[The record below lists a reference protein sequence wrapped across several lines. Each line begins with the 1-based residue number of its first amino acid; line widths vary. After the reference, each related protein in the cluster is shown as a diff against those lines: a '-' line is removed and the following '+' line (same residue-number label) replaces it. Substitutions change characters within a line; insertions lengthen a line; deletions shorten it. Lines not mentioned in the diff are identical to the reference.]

1 MRFSL
6 LFLMYLSSFLWGCSN
21 AQKDVV
27 VQYKDKY
34 LSRAGLLS
42 LMPQD
47 YSPSDSADIAQQI
60 IQHWIEM
67 EWRKDQSAHVE
78 LSVENEIQLEDY
90 EQALKFQ
97 NWKNQLLSEKLDT
110 LITNDQIQE
119 WRMLSGDS
127 LNKFSSSQIKEVI
140 LQSRK
145 NNIIS
150 DFMSQSLQ
158 QAEKDGSIKR
168 AGETK

>member
-1 MRFSL
+1 
-6 LFLMYLSSFLWGCSN
+6 MYLLSFLWGCSN

-97 NWKNQLLSEKLDT
+97 NWKNQFLSEKLDT

>member
-6 LFLMYLSSFLWGCSN
+6 LFLMYLLSFLWGCSN

-97 NWKNQLLSEKLDT
+97 NWKNQFLSEKLDT
-110 LITNDQIQE
+110 LITNDQIQD

-158 QAEKDGSIKR
+158 QAEKES
-168 AGETK
+168 